1 MVYLQ
6 KSFTVPAAPRAV
18 GRAISYRMCLHK
30 VVPFFLLGR
39 SREKTMQC
47 AFCKKTQDAVARLIS
62 SPNDYGPV
70 YICDECVRICIAEAA
85 NQSGSSDA
93 ARCSFCHKGRDTV
106 RLFSSSR
113 EPPSAT
119 ICEECLAV
127 CRDILQEITPTR
139 PNL

>member
-1 MVYLQ
+1 MMYLQ
-6 KSFTVPAAPRAV
+6 KAFTVPAAPEAV
-18 GRAISYRMCLHK
+18 DRAISYRMCLHK
-30 VVPFFLLGR
+30 VVPLFLSLG
-39 SREKTMQC
+39 TMQC
-47 AFCKKTQDAVARLIS
+47 AFCKKAQDALARLIS
-62 SPNDYGPV
+62 SPKDYGPL
-70 YICDECVRICIAEAA
+70 YNCDECVRICSAEAT

-113 EPPSAT
+113 EPPNAT

-127 CRDILQEITPTR
+127 CKDVLQDISPTR